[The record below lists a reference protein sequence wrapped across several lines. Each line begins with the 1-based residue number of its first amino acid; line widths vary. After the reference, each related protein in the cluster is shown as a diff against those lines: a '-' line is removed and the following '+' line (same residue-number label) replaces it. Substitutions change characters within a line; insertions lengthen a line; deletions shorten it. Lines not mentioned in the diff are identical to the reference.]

1 MLAHHQNLSLASS
14 HGQLHPLLISRC
26 RESLL
31 MQKLL
36 CTAAQVLQQ
45 TQQRLLWS
53 RGTGC
58 HQCMTAIIFPLC
70 ALPQSSC
77 EGSGCFLLALSLAF
91 AAQLLSKGSI
101 HYTMC
106 RDISYFL
113 QTKDSIHNMLNIR
126 FSFFAMNG
134 GIHCLREP
142 RQLDLAMLKN
152 NNVESHC
159 INKLYFLLAKE

>member
-1 MLAHHQNLSLASS
+1 MYSGPGPTTNTTEIIMKPRDWLSPMYDCNNIQS
-14 HGQLHPLLISRC
+14 I
-26 RESLL
+26 
-31 MQKLL
+31 
-36 CTAAQVLQQ
+36 
-45 TQQRLLWS
+45 
-53 RGTGC
+53 
-58 HQCMTAIIFPLC
+58 PLC

-77 EGSGCFLLALSLAF
+77 EGSGCVLLALSLAF
-91 AAQLLSKGSI
+91 AAQLLSKSSI

-142 RQLDLAMLKN
+142 RQLDLAMLKK

-159 INKLYFLLAKE
+159 IK